1 MAAGEK
7 RGKGRDKQWCW
18 NSLMKIKILKPSTKL
33 GTRRLSLSENG
44 IPPTSVM
51 NPRKDIKQKSTTP
64 HFQTATS
71 V

>member
-1 MAAGEK
+1 
-7 RGKGRDKQWCW
+7 
-18 NSLMKIKILKPSTKL
+18 MKIKILKPSTKL